1 MNKKIKLFD
10 PFIDKSEEKSIIKV
24 LQSKFWASGGG
35 INNVHKFENEFLKYV
50 DSKSCVAVNSGTAAL
65 NLALSMYDIKNKEK
79 KLDEELRK
87 LGHIN

>member
-35 INNVHKFENEFLKYV
+35 TNNVHKFENEFVKYI
-50 DSKSCVAVNSGTAAL
+50 D
-65 NLALSMYDIKNKEK
+65 
-79 KLDEELRK
+79 
-87 LGHIN
+87 